1 MRRYHRDLVRLP
13 GVAADRSRRGLWKRP
28 MPKEESH
35 DVPDPRSASIAAL
48 VLFALAGSPVVAAAA
63 PSKTLDNLMAAFN
76 GESNAQAKY
85 LEFAK
90 KADQEG
96 FAGAAAL
103 FRAAAKAEETHART
117 HGEVI
122 AKLGGAPK
130 ADIKLPEIK
139 TTADNLKAA
148 LEGETYERDKMYPE
162 FIAEARARETR
173 TRCGRSTSRL
183 RPRASTPS
191 CTARRRR
198 TCRPGRP
205 SRHSTSARSAARP
218 SSRSDFAKCPVCFTP
233 GEKYIKVL

>member
-1 MRRYHRDLVRLP
+1 MM
-13 GVAADRSRRGLWKRP
+13 SRIPVL
-28 MPKEESH
+28 M
-35 DVPDPRSASIAAL
+35 IAAL

-130 ADIKLPEIK
+130 AEIKLPEIK

-162 FIAEARARETR
+162 FIAEARSAGNKDAVRAFNFAIAAEGEHAKLYGEASANLQAWKAVKAFYVCPV
-173 TRCGRSTSRL
+173 CGKTVV
-183 RPRASTPS
+183 AV
-191 CTARRRR
+191 
-198 TCRPGRP
+198 
-205 SRHSTSARSAARP
+205 
-218 SSRSDFAKCPVCFTP
+218 DFSKCPVCFTP